1 MRGLSGPRPEP
12 AELRRIQPDLLDSL
26 RLPARTVSR
35 FPADTAPSPRALH
48 PAWLALGVTFL
59 VLLVAAAVRA
69 TPSVLFLPLEQEF
82 RWSRSTV
89 SLAVSVNILLY
100 GLVGPF
106 AGALMQRLGVRRT
119 TLIALTLL
127 ASGVSL
133 ATLVRQP
140 WQLVLVWG
148 VIVGVGSGMAALVLG
163 ATIVNRWFVARRG
176 LAMGILTASTATG
189 QLIFLPLL
197 ASLIQRQ
204 GWRPSVLVVAAAAAL
219 MIPLVFILL
228 RERPSDVGLAP
239 YGGTVDTPP
248 AAITANPA
256 RVAIQ
261 ALADGLRSRDF
272 WLLTLTFVICGA
284 STNGL
289 VGTHLIPAAH
299 DHGIPEVRAAG
310 LLAIMGIFDLAGTT
324 ASGWLSDRWDSR
336 RLLAWYYGLRGLSLL
351 FLPFALETPGGA
363 LWVFAV
369 FYGLDWIATVP
380 PTVKL
385 ATDAF
390 GAARAPVMFGWIA
403 AGHQVGAA
411 LTALT
416 AGWIRTTLGDYQI
429 AFWGSGTLCLA
440 AALLAL
446 QVGRGSRRR
455 LPALGTAGVPA
466 S

>member
-1 MRGLSGPRPEP
+1 M
-12 AELRRIQPDLLDSL
+12 PDAPHH
-26 RLPARTVSR
+26 RLG
-35 FPADTAPSPRALH
+35 RAIH
-48 PAWLALGVTFL
+48 PAWIALIVTFL
-59 VLLVAAAVRA
+59 VLLAAAAVRS
-69 TPSVLFLPLEQEF
+69 TPGVLFLPLENEF
-82 RWSRSTV
+82 GWSRSTV

-119 TLIALTLL
+119 TVIALALL
-127 ASGVSL
+127 AGGVSL
-133 ATLVRQP
+133 ATLVTRP
-140 WQLVLVWG
+140 WQLVLMWG
-148 VIVGVGSGMAALVLG
+148 VVVGTGSGMAALVLG

-189 QLIFLPLL
+189 QLIFLPML
-197 ASLIQRQ
+197 AALIQRQ
-204 GWRPSVLVVAAAAAL
+204 GWRPSILVVAGAAAV
-219 MIPLVFILL
+219 MIPVVLLLL
-228 RERPSDVGLAP
+228 RERPGDFGLAP
-239 YGGTVDTPP
+239 YGGTIESATVST
-248 AAITANPA
+248 TANPA
-256 RVAIQ
+256 RVALQ
-261 ALADGLRSRDF
+261 ALGDGVRSRDF

-310 LLAIMGIFDLAGTT
+310 LLALMGVFDLAGTT

-351 FLPFALETPGGA
+351 FLPFALATPGAA

-385 ATDAF
+385 ANDTF
-390 GAARAPVMFGWIA
+390 GVSRGPMMFGWIA

-411 LTALT
+411 ATALT
-416 AGWIRTTLGDYQI
+416 AGWVRTTFGDYQA
-429 AFWGSGTLCLA
+429 AFWGAGTLCLF

-446 QVGRGSRRR
+446 QVRRSVVS
-455 LPALGTAGVPA
+455 PATR
-466 S
+466 

>member
-1 MRGLSGPRPEP
+1 M
-12 AELRRIQPDLLDSL
+12 
-26 RLPARTVSR
+26 
-35 FPADTAPSPRALH
+35 APISSQSATSKAIH
-48 PAWLALGVTFL
+48 PAWLALAVTFF
-59 VLLVAAAVRA
+59 VLLSAAAVRA
-69 TPSVLFLPLEQEF
+69 TPGVLFLPLEREF
-82 RWSRSTV
+82 HWSRSTV

-119 TLIALTLL
+119 TMFALTLL
-127 ASGVSL
+127 AAGVSL

-140 WQLVLVWG
+140 WQLVLLWG
-148 VIVGVGSGMAALVLG
+148 VVVGLGSGMVALVLG

-197 ASLIQRQ
+197 ASVIERQ
-204 GWRPSVLVVAAAAAL
+204 GWRFAILIVASPVAL
-219 MIPLVFILL
+219 MIPIVFALL
-228 RERPSDVGLAP
+228 REQPADLGIPA
-239 YGGTVDTPP
+239 YGGTAG
-248 AAITANPA
+248 AAPTLAPANPA
-256 RVAIQ
+256 RIAIA

-351 FLPFALETPGGA
+351 FLPFALGAPGTA

-390 GAARAPVMFGWIA
+390 GSARAPVMFGWIA

-416 AGWIRTTLGDYQI
+416 AGWVRTTLGDYQV
-429 AFWGSGTLCLA
+429 AFWTSGGLCLV

-446 QVGRGSRRR
+446 QVRGRTPARASALGAPV
-455 LPALGTAGVPA
+455 PALE
-466 S
+466 

>member
-1 MRGLSGPRPEP
+1 MRGCTTRHAG
-12 AELRRIQPDLLDSL
+12 ELDAPK
-26 RLPARTVSR
+26 SR
-35 FPADTAPSPRALH
+35 FFAMSLSPRITSRRDGGIH
-48 PAWLALGVTFL
+48 PAWVALAVTFF
-59 VLLVAAAVRA
+59 VLLSAAAVRA
-69 TPSVLFLPLEQEF
+69 TPGVLFLPLEREF
-82 RWSRSTV
+82 HWSRSTV

-119 TLIALTLL
+119 TVIALTLL

-133 ATLVRQP
+133 ATLVTKP
-140 WQLVLVWG
+140 WQLILLWG
-148 VIVGVGSGMAALVLG
+148 VVVGIGSGMAALVLG
-163 ATIVNRWFVARRG
+163 ATIVNRWFLERRG

-189 QLIFLPLL
+189 QLLFLPLL
-197 ASLIQRQ
+197 ASIIGRQ
-204 GWRPSVLVVAAAAAL
+204 GWRPGILIVAGAAAL
-219 MIPLVFILL
+219 MIPVVVVLL
-228 RERPSDVGLAP
+228 RERPAP
-239 YGGTVDTPP
+239 GQFAYGASVE
-248 AAITANPA
+248 AAAASTTGNPA
-256 RVAIQ
+256 RIAID

-299 DHGIPEVRAAG
+299 DHGIPEVRAAS
-310 LLAIMGIFDLAGTT
+310 LLALMGIFDLAGTT

-351 FLPFALETPGGA
+351 FLPFALTMPGSA

-380 PTVKL
+380 PTVRL

-390 GAARAPVMFGWIA
+390 GRARAPVMFGWIA

-411 LTALT
+411 LTALS
-416 AGWIRTTLGDYQI
+416 AGWVRTTLGDYQV
-429 AFWGSGTLCLA
+429 AFWGSGALCLVA
-440 AALLAL
+440 AALAL
-446 QVGRGSRRR
+446 QVRGRTAARPLATS
-455 LPALGTAGVPA
+455 LGLAA
-466 S
+466 D

>member
-1 MRGLSGPRPEP
+1 M
-12 AELRRIQPDLLDSL
+12 
-26 RLPARTVSR
+26 
-35 FPADTAPSPRALH
+35 APSPSQSTTGKAIH
-48 PAWLALGVTFL
+48 PAWLALAVTFF
-59 VLLVAAAVRA
+59 VLLSAAAVRA
-69 TPSVLFLPLEQEF
+69 TSGVLFLPLEHEF
-82 RWSRSTV
+82 HWSRSTV

-119 TLIALTLL
+119 TIVAMALL
-127 ASGVSL
+127 AAGVSL

-140 WQLVLVWG
+140 WQLVFLWG
-148 VIVGVGSGMAALVLG
+148 VVVGSGSGMAALVLG

-197 ASLIQRQ
+197 ASVIERH
-204 GWRPSVLVVAAAAAL
+204 GWRFAILIVASAAAL
-219 MIPLVFILL
+219 MIPIVVALL
-228 RERPSDVGLAP
+228 RERPADLGITP
-239 YGGTVDTPP
+239 YGGTAGAGP
-248 AAITANPA
+248 APATANPA
-256 RVAIQ
+256 RIAID

-310 LLAIMGIFDLAGTT
+310 LLAIMGVFDLAGTT

-336 RLLAWYYGLRGLSLL
+336 RLLAWYYALRGLSLL
-351 FLPFALETPGGA
+351 FLPFALGAPGTA

-390 GAARAPVMFGWIA
+390 GSARAPVMFGWIA

-416 AGWIRTTLGDYQI
+416 AGWVRTTLGDYQV
-429 AFWGSGTLCLA
+429 AFWASGGLCLV

-446 QVGRGSRRR
+446 QVRGGSTTRASALGAP
-455 LPALGTAGVPA
+455 LPALE
-466 S
+466 

>member
-1 MRGLSGPRPEP
+1 M
-12 AELRRIQPDLLDSL
+12 
-26 RLPARTVSR
+26 
-35 FPADTAPSPRALH
+35 APISSQSATSKAIH
-48 PAWLALGVTFL
+48 PAWLALAVTFF
-59 VLLVAAAVRA
+59 VLLSAAAVRA
-69 TPSVLFLPLEQEF
+69 TPGVLFLPLEREF
-82 RWSRSTV
+82 HWSRSTV

-119 TLIALTLL
+119 TMFALTLL
-127 ASGVSL
+127 AAGVSL

-140 WQLVLVWG
+140 WQLVLLWG
-148 VIVGVGSGMAALVLG
+148 VVVGLGSGMVALVLG

-197 ASLIQRQ
+197 ASVIERQ
-204 GWRPSVLVVAAAAAL
+204 GWRFGILLVASPVAL
-219 MIPLVFILL
+219 MIPIVFALL
-228 RERPSDVGLAP
+228 REQPADLGIPA
-239 YGGTVDTPP
+239 YGGTAG
-248 AAITANPA
+248 AAPTLAPANPA
-256 RVAIQ
+256 RIAIA

-351 FLPFALETPGGA
+351 FLPFALGAPGTA

-390 GAARAPVMFGWIA
+390 GSARAPVMFGWIA

-416 AGWIRTTLGDYQI
+416 AGWVRTTLGDYQV
-429 AFWGSGTLCLA
+429 AFWTSGGLCLV

-446 QVGRGSRRR
+446 QVRGRTAARASALGAPV
-455 LPALGTAGVPA
+455 PALE
-466 S
+466 

>member
-1 MRGLSGPRPEP
+1 M
-12 AELRRIQPDLLDSL
+12 
-26 RLPARTVSR
+26 
-35 FPADTAPSPRALH
+35 APISSQSATSKAIH
-48 PAWLALGVTFL
+48 PAWLALAVTFF
-59 VLLVAAAVRA
+59 VLLSAAAVRA
-69 TPSVLFLPLEQEF
+69 TPGVLFLPLEREF
-82 RWSRSTV
+82 HWSRSTV

-119 TLIALTLL
+119 TMFALTLL
-127 ASGVSL
+127 AAGVSL

-140 WQLVLVWG
+140 WQLVLLWG
-148 VIVGVGSGMAALVLG
+148 VVVGLGSGMVALVLG

-197 ASLIQRQ
+197 ASVIERQ
-204 GWRPSVLVVAAAAAL
+204 GWRFAILIVASPVAL
-219 MIPLVFILL
+219 MIPIVFALL
-228 RERPSDVGLAP
+228 REQPADLGIPA
-239 YGGTVDTPP
+239 YGGTAG
-248 AAITANPA
+248 AAPTLAPANPA
-256 RVAIQ
+256 RVAIA

-351 FLPFALETPGGA
+351 FLPFALGAPGTA

-390 GAARAPVMFGWIA
+390 GSARAPVMFGWIA

-416 AGWIRTTLGDYQI
+416 AGWVRTTLGDYQV
-429 AFWGSGTLCLA
+429 AFWTSGGLCLV

-446 QVGRGSRRR
+446 QVRGRTPARAS
-455 LPALGTAGVPA
+455 ALGTPVPA
-466 S
+466 LE

>member
-1 MRGLSGPRPEP
+1 M
-12 AELRRIQPDLLDSL
+12 
-26 RLPARTVSR
+26 
-35 FPADTAPSPRALH
+35 APISSQSATSKAIH
-48 PAWLALGVTFL
+48 PAWLALAVTFF
-59 VLLVAAAVRA
+59 VLLSAAAVRA
-69 TPSVLFLPLEQEF
+69 TPGVLFLPLEREF
-82 RWSRSTV
+82 HWSRSTV

-119 TLIALTLL
+119 TMFALTLL
-127 ASGVSL
+127 AAGVSL

-140 WQLVLVWG
+140 WQLVLLWG
-148 VIVGVGSGMAALVLG
+148 VVVGLGSGMVALVLG

-197 ASLIQRQ
+197 ASVIERQVWRFGILI
-204 GWRPSVLVVAAAAAL
+204 VASPVAL
-219 MIPLVFILL
+219 MIPIVFALL
-228 RERPSDVGLAP
+228 REQPADLGIPA
-239 YGGTVDTPP
+239 YGGTAG
-248 AAITANPA
+248 AAPTLAPANPA
-256 RVAIQ
+256 RVAIA

-351 FLPFALETPGGA
+351 FLPFALGAPGTA

-390 GAARAPVMFGWIA
+390 GSARAPVMFGWIA

-416 AGWIRTTLGDYQI
+416 AGWVRTTLGDYQV
-429 AFWGSGTLCLA
+429 AFWTSGGLCLV

-446 QVGRGSRRR
+446 QVRGRTPARASALGAPV
-455 LPALGTAGVPA
+455 PALE
-466 S
+466 

>member
-1 MRGLSGPRPEP
+1 M
-12 AELRRIQPDLLDSL
+12 
-26 RLPARTVSR
+26 
-35 FPADTAPSPRALH
+35 APISSQSATSKAIH
-48 PAWLALGVTFL
+48 PAWLALAVTFF
-59 VLLVAAAVRA
+59 VLLSAAAVRA
-69 TPSVLFLPLEQEF
+69 TPGVLFLPLEREF
-82 RWSRSTV
+82 HWSRSTV

-119 TLIALTLL
+119 TMFALTLL
-127 ASGVSL
+127 AAGVSL

-140 WQLVLVWG
+140 WQLVLLWG
-148 VIVGVGSGMAALVLG
+148 VVVGLGSGMVALVLG

-197 ASLIQRQ
+197 ASVIERQ
-204 GWRPSVLVVAAAAAL
+204 GWRFGILLVASPVAL
-219 MIPLVFILL
+219 MIPIVFALL
-228 RERPSDVGLAP
+228 REQPADLGIPA
-239 YGGTVDTPP
+239 YGGTAG
-248 AAITANPA
+248 AAPTLAPANPA
-256 RVAIQ
+256 RVAIA

-351 FLPFALETPGGA
+351 FLPFALGAPGTA

-390 GAARAPVMFGWIA
+390 GSARAPVMFGWIA

-416 AGWIRTTLGDYQI
+416 AGWVRTTLGDYQV
-429 AFWGSGTLCLA
+429 AFWTSGGLCLV

-446 QVGRGSRRR
+446 QVRGRTPARASALGAPV
-455 LPALGTAGVPA
+455 PALE
-466 S
+466 